1 MTTMQMS
8 LRADRFDE
16 AQDYERTAFGQLEI
30 KAAGQLLTT
39 LIRTEDGVSKYDLG
53 PYVSGY
59 HLAEWL
65 AWNWWRLRWEP
76 RHPNRKPP
84 FDWDMTHRMT
94 AVGQGYR
101 WPNITIS
108 SDGFHSILTA
118 ERTDETDT
126 PFLFYLGAHDDRPIT
141 VPATDFEVAVDQFI
155 DTVLQLMSDA
165 NVSGTNLQTLWN
177 DLSKERSDTELA
189 RFRRIEA
196 LLGFDPDEVDEHLIY
211 SRLEDAQLLGDSA
224 LEELATGAGNSMLSA
239 QQITDAT
246 VSAGFDMN
254 STDAL
259 RLDHPLGIRWGQ
271 IAAWHIG
278 VAAANAVRQQAGLAN
293 GPITDRRLAEL
304 AGISSNV
311 IASEQCTN
319 SLSWVFHHAKGSPR
333 VALRSRRQTSRRFDV
348 ARLVGD
354 QLFSEGI
361 FNSTERLSPATRSYS
376 YRQKAQRTFA
386 AELLSPWETVRDM
399 LNDDYSPEN
408 QEQVA
413 EYFTVSP
420 FTINTLVANN
430 EGSSIESTLERQE

>member
-65 AWNWWRLRWEP
+65 VWNWWRLRWEP
-76 RHPNRKPP
+76 RQPNRKPP

-126 PFLFYLGAHDDRPIT
+126 PFLFYLGAYDDRPIT
-141 VPATDFEVAVDQFI
+141 VPATDFEAAVDQFI

-177 DLSKERSDTELA
+177 DLGKERSDPELA

-224 LEELATGAGNSMLSA
+224 LEELATGAGNNMLSA

-246 VSAGFDMN
+246 ASAGFDMN

-271 IAAWHIG
+271 IAAWRTG

-319 SLSWVFHHAKGSPR
+319 SLSWVFRHPQGAPR
-333 VALRSRRQTSRRFDV
+333 VALRPRRQTSRRFDV

-399 LNDDYSPEN
+399 LSDDYSPEN
-408 QEQVA
+408 QEQIA

-430 EGSSIESTLERQE
+430 VGSNIDSTLERQE